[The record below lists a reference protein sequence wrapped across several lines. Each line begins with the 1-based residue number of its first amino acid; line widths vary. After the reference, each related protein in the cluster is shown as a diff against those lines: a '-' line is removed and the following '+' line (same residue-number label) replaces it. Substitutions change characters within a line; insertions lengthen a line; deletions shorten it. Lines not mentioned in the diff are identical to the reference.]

1 MKPSPYSCHAAGVGW
16 CLLHSSAERRLA
28 PMNGVPRLPVPN
40 RGRHAG
46 PLHAPPPARAQ
57 RGGGVPSRRH
67 LASAV
72 HVPYKL
78 TRFCTRDPVALV
90 WSCQRSSLW
99 LLSRHQREPLRRC
112 WIDHPYG
119 EEEITR
125 LEDELLPAMES
136 FLERIDVID
145 QQLREA
151 QDRQVAQFELSGCRG
166 CPPHHPPGRRASR
179 DQRSAS

>member
-1 MKPSPYSCHAAGVGW
+1 MLRRGQGLKAMAA
-16 CLLHSSAERRLA
+16 
-28 PMNGVPRLPVPN
+28 
-40 RGRHAG
+40 
-46 PLHAPPPARAQ
+46 
-57 RGGGVPSRRH
+57 SRRG
-67 LASAV
+67 S
-72 HVPYKL
+72 
-78 TRFCTRDPVALV
+78 
-90 WSCQRSSLW
+90 
-99 LLSRHQREPLRRC
+99 
-112 WIDHPYG
+112 
-119 EEEITR
+119 TR